1 MEALDNAHR
10 VANPTTRRHH
20 LKLSAPDG
28 VLHCSTS
35 PQRLFYARSVEGGG
49 PGHLSM
55 SYIFGGGGPGHLCM
69 PVFGRGGVPTTCAC
83 HIWRGGVP
91 TICVCHSRR
100 RGVPGH
106 RCTCAGLHPH
116 IGLFSTWKVTPP
128 SLSLS
133 TSVELARTAPG
144 VCTPPL
150 LRAPIQQ
157 FDTFENKNDS
167 TRDRW
172 HRVGSARKRREEN
185 DRSIGKGGE
194 RLCVSQG

>member
-1 MEALDNAHR
+1 M
-10 VANPTTRRHH
+10 
-20 LKLSAPDG
+20 
-28 VLHCSTS
+28 
-35 PQRLFYARSVEGGG
+35 RL
-49 PGHLSM
+49 
-55 SYIFGGGGPGHLCM
+55 
-69 PVFGRGGVPTTCAC
+69 GVPNRIERLLTP
-83 HIWRGGVP
+83 RR
-91 TICVCHSRR
+91 VCCIVQHVHKDVSSPPLCR